1 MEDVT
6 RTKYFNQIFK
16 PIISISKFVGL
27 TFISGNHI
35 SEKDKILKLYSI
47 LRLVYQLILGM
58 TLTTA
63 SMSVIYLNNSGIGK
77 DEDIHL
83 FQMQITNLTAVINLF
98 VTQFKTKNNV
108 EDVLRRMLLLDKLL
122 KTDDATYIN
131 NARFIKK
138 LIITFMPLVMLFTL
152 LDFVTYAS
160 DYVSLL
166 YTIAIDFSI
175 IIHLIFVMQYVSFIY
190 LIRERLKLLNSY
202 ILTPKIINKNSRRIL
217 YSDLGI
223 ININTD
229 TNLYKL
235 LLSDELSDSTD
246 EQINSE
252 TNFGTMVNSFDA
264 YRLKLHFQLLRVAQE
279 VLCDISSSINIIYG
293 FQVLLLFVMLFTEP
307 TCNLYYVIL
316 HIATGSN
323 LNKETSINVLVTAP
337 LWVSFYFFIILFV
350 TGLCNLTSN
359 EAKRTGILLQRLQLI
374 PELQTS
380 TLNEVQH
387 FLHQVSHRKI
397 KFTAWDIFT
406 IDLKLLG
413 SIVGTITTLLV
424 ILIQFNKIV

>member
-6 RTKYFNQIFK
+6 RTKNFNQMFK
-16 PIISISKFVGL
+16 PIISLSKFVGL

-58 TLTTA
+58 TLTTV

-98 VTQFKTKNNV
+98 VTRFKTKNNV
-108 EDVLRRMLLLDKLL
+108 DHILRRMLLLDKLL
-122 KTDDATYIN
+122 KTDDETYIN
-131 NARFIKK
+131 NAQFIKR
-138 LIITFMPLVMLFTL
+138 IIRTFMSIIMLLTL

-166 YTIAIDFSI
+166 YTIAIDFSVI
-175 IIHLIFVMQYVSFIY
+175 VHLIILMQYINLIY
-190 LIRERLKLLNSY
+190 LIRDRLQSLNSY

-217 YSDLGI
+217 YSELGI
-223 ININTD
+223 IDINTS
-229 TNLYKL
+229 TNLYKM
-235 LLSDELSDSTD
+235 LLSHELSDSTD

-252 TNFGTMVNSFDA
+252 TNFGTMFNSFDYA

-279 VLCDISSSINIIYG
+279 VLCDISSTINIIYG

-307 TCNLYYVIL
+307 TSNLYYVIL
-316 HIATGSN
+316 HIVTGSN
-323 LNKETSINVLVTAP
+323 ANKETAIHVLVSAP
-337 LWVSFYFFIILFV
+337 LWASFYF
-350 TGLCNLTSN
+350 
-359 EAKRTGILLQRLQLI
+359 
-374 PELQTS
+374 
-380 TLNEVQH
+380 
-387 FLHQVSHRKI
+387 
-397 KFTAWDIFT
+397 
-406 IDLKLLG
+406 
-413 SIVGTITTLLV
+413 
-424 ILIQFNKIV
+424 